1 MKLSKKSLVSIGD
14 CFRVGKQCPQ
24 KAILMKKDPI
34 GMEVQTGHILIADDD
49 ADFRR
54 ILCRRVERLGFTYD
68 EAENGD
74 QALELLRT
82 HEFDVLLLDLY
93 MPSKNGLDVVQE
105 AQQFDSDLQA
115 IILTGGATVE
125 TAVEALRAGVYDY
138 LTKPLDSLTQ
148 LDITLTHALERR
160 RLVRE
165 NAHLFAEVQRLA
177 ITDPLT
183 GIYNRRK
190 VDQVLPDEVERAR
203 RYNRPLSLIMLDLD
217 NLKRIN
223 DRHGHSTGD
232 QMLKYVANIIRNEV
246 RSVDVPARIGGDE
259 FLILLPEADLE
270 AASRVAKRVC
280 SRISGEE
287 NGEVNVSVS
296 VGVVQWS
303 RELASADDFLQVVD
317 QAMYQAKRAGGRR
330 MFVLSPAPI
339 F

>member
-1 MKLSKKSLVSIGD
+1 MQLH
-14 CFRVGKQCPQ
+14 
-24 KAILMKKDPI
+24 
-34 GMEVQTGHILIADDD
+34 EGHVLIADDD
-49 ADFRR
+49 PDFRR
-54 ILCRRVERLGFTYD
+54 ILCRRVERLGLTYD
-68 EAENGD
+68 EARDGD

-82 HEFDVLLLDLY
+82 REFDVLLLDLY
-93 MPSKNGLDVVQE
+93 MPSKTGLDVVQA
-105 AQQFDSDLQA
+105 AQQIDPHLQA

-138 LTKPLDSLTQ
+138 LTKPLESLTQ
-148 LDITLTHALERR
+148 LDIALTRALERR

-165 NAHLFAEVQRLA
+165 NKRLFAEVQRLA

-190 VDQVLPDEVERAR
+190 VDQILPDEVERAR

-217 NLKRIN
+217 KLKRIN
-223 DRHGHSTGD
+223 DKFGHNAGD
-232 QMLKYVANIIRNEV
+232 QALKWVAEVVRTEV

-280 SRISGEE
+280 RRISEE
-287 NGEVNVSVS
+287 KNSSIDISVS
-296 VGVVQWS
+296 AGVVQWS

-317 QAMYQAKRAGGRR
+317 QAMYQAKRAGGRKL
-330 MFVLSPAPI
+330 FVLSPAPI

>member
-1 MKLSKKSLVSIGD
+1 MQLH
-14 CFRVGKQCPQ
+14 
-24 KAILMKKDPI
+24 
-34 GMEVQTGHILIADDD
+34 EGHVLIADDD
-49 ADFRR
+49 PDFRR
-54 ILCRRVERLGFTYD
+54 ILCRRVERLGLTYD
-68 EAENGD
+68 EARNGD

-82 HEFDVLLLDLY
+82 REFDVLLLDLY
-93 MPSKNGLDVVQE
+93 MPSKTGLDVVQA
-105 AQQFDSDLQA
+105 AQQIDPHLQA

-138 LTKPLDSLTQ
+138 LTKPLESLTQ
-148 LDITLTHALERR
+148 LDIALTRALERR

-165 NAHLFAEVQRLA
+165 NKRLFAEVQRLA

-190 VDQVLPDEVERAR
+190 VDQILPDEVERAR

-217 NLKRIN
+217 KLKRIN
-223 DRHGHSTGD
+223 DKFGHNAGD
-232 QMLKYVANIIRNEV
+232 QALKLVAEVVRTEV

-280 SRISGEE
+280 RRISEE
-287 NGEVNVSVS
+287 KNSSIDISVS
-296 VGVVQWS
+296 AGVVQWS

-317 QAMYQAKRAGGRR
+317 QAMYQAKRAGGRKL
-330 MFVLSPAPI
+330 FVLSPAPI

>member
-1 MKLSKKSLVSIGD
+1 MQVSN
-14 CFRVGKQCPQ
+14 
-24 KAILMKKDPI
+24 
-34 GMEVQTGHILIADDD
+34 GHILIADDD
-49 ADFRR
+49 PDFRR
-54 ILCRRVERLGFTYD
+54 ILCRRVKRLELTYD
-68 EAENGD
+68 EAEDGD
-74 QALELLRT
+74 QALELLHTR
-82 HEFDVLLLDLY
+82 EFDVLLLDLY
-93 MPSKNGLDVVQE
+93 MPSKTGLDVVQA
-105 AQQFDSDLQA
+105 AQQIDSDLQA

-138 LTKPLDSLTQ
+138 LTKPLESLAQ
-148 LDITLTHALERR
+148 LDITLTRALERR

-165 NAHLFAEVQRLA
+165 NARLFAEVQRLA

-190 VDQVLPDEVERAR
+190 VDQLLPDEVERAR
-203 RYNRPLSLIMLDLD
+203 RYKRPLSLIMLDLD
-217 NLKRIN
+217 RLKRIN
-223 DRHGHSTGD
+223 DQFGHSVGD
-232 QMLKYVANIIRNEV
+232 QALKMVADIIRSEV

-280 SRISGEE
+280 SRISDRE
-287 NGEVNVSVS
+287 NGNVSISVS
-296 VGVVQWS
+296 AGVVQWS
-303 RELASADDFLQVVD
+303 RELASAEDFMQVVD